1 MKSLTNETKL
11 ILWGKTIK
19 ASEIYPLG
27 RSEESI
33 AQQKFETYLHKV
45 MFRTPGLDYWLTT
58 IPLAFIAMSL
68 SQTSVQQLAKK
79 IAALVVDD
87 LADEVAE
94 LVHTSVS

>member
-1 MKSLTNETKL
+1 MKALTNETKL

-58 IPLAFIAMSL
+58 IPLAFIEVFNLYSL
-68 SQTSVQQLAKK
+68 SEIVIPSGTSFQLIEKVCSK
-79 IAALVVDD
+79 G
-87 LADEVAE
+87 
-94 LVHTSVS
+94 